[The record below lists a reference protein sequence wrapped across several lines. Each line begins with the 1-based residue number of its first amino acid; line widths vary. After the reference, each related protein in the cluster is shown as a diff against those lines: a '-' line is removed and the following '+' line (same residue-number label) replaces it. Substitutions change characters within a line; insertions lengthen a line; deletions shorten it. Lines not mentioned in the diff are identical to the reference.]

1 MGLLPDGDT
10 GPTIVGDT
18 RSTDRERAIRRRWRV
33 QLHTTRHRIKG
44 KLTLAIQPNKPQ
56 NRVFL
61 IVGIV
66 LAAAAAAAVLF
77 AVSGTVGKN
86 NVATANIV
94 VAKSSIAAGTSITP
108 DLLTTAPLAQ
118 GSFPAD
124 SFTDPNQ
131 AVGKIAPVTLS
142 ANIPLTASLFA
153 SATSGTS
160 GTGVV
165 SHLDITK
172 GYVALDV
179 PSGFTNTLNATG
191 LTGEQMSVGFYIQPE
206 DHIDILVDPGVPS
219 KPGVRYAFQDV
230 RVLRVGASAGS
241 TPAASAGAVTSYVI
255 ELPRNQAEIMTA
267 LLTGRSADGNQIVL
281 KFVLRPQAEWGK
293 RDGTNGFDKPN
304 YESNVGTPLTLS
316 ADSPVTAD
324 SLNALFQH

>member
-1 MGLLPDGDT
+1 
-10 GPTIVGDT
+10 
-18 RSTDRERAIRRRWRV
+18 
-33 QLHTTRHRIKG
+33 
-44 KLTLAIQPNKPQ
+44 LAIQPNKPQ

-77 AVSGTVGKN
+77 AVSGTVSKN
-86 NVATANIV
+86 NVPTSNVV

-153 SATSGTS
+153 SATTGTT

-172 GYVALDV
+172 GYVALAI
-179 PSGFTNTLNATG
+179 PAGFSGNSALV
-191 LTGEQMSVGFYIQPE
+191 GEQMSVGYYIQPE
-206 DHIDILVDPGVPS
+206 DHIDILIDSGAGGGS
-219 KPGVRYAFQDV
+219 VRYALQDV
-230 RVLRVGASAGS
+230 RVLRVGAASVASTSVGVSVPSRNPVRSRSRWYGQPTISFSSVACDPSAATTPRETSNTTSYATPASQTTTSCCVAGS
-241 TPAASAGAVTSYVI
+241 V
-255 ELPRNQAEIMTA
+255 
-267 LLTGRSADGNQIVL
+267 
-281 KFVLRPQAEWGK
+281 
-293 RDGTNGFDKPN
+293 
-304 YESNVGTPLTLS
+304 
-316 ADSPVTAD
+316 
-324 SLNALFQH
+324 